1 MSWLFEP
8 ECRPKCRSKR
18 HALEFHSSISKGTL
32 KEVKAYSRLCHNVT
46 KVKDTVGR
54 SALHMAAACGKADIV
69 EWLLTD
75 KHGDM
80 TDKDSESGWTALH
93 RALFYGQLPVA
104 RQLIQ
109 HGTDLYTRD
118 HEGLSA
124 LDIVMKDKPREITFN
139 LKEPNEVYAWGDNP
153 NFNLGHASGQ
163 SRASPEVID
172 EFKRTGISL
181 KDMVLCKYHTVFLSQ
196 AGQVYTCGHGHGG
209 RLGHENE
216 LPCVVP
222 MLVKT
227 VRHETCLQIV
237 AARDHTVMLMESG
250 AIFTC
255 GLNAFHQLG
264 LFPPPDKSVKPR
276 QIYAKL
282 WKGRNVLGVCVGS
295 FHTVVYTADAVFTFG
310 LNAGQLGHQKGE
322 KLQSQPRLVSALS
335 QKDIALKSVTCS
347 DAATVCLTKKG
358 DIFVLHEYQC
368 RRIMSKW
375 LEVGK
380 VLVCG
385 GKLDY
390 HAEAD
395 RLREKGGSDLSIAL
409 LSVSSQVFIWRESSP
424 TLRRCQWSI
433 KRQLFVVDVV
443 CSDATVAFITEA
455 GEGFMGYW
463 PERKH
468 LPQKEVVPHKKMTDD
483 FEKPTLIDLM
493 LKDEVEIVPVKR
505 IPNMHRATKISADRR
520 NNNLMVLQALPHG
533 CLSDIP
539 SISDSEMSSDFQRL
553 REEADEYDAIHD
565 VTVQAGNHR
574 WPCHKYILV
583 SKCDF
588 LRNKVASLTKTDEEF
603 PDEEPVIHIPSVPP
617 EIMEQVLQYIYND
630 TCDLLKVG
638 TKFSPVIVKGE
649 GQEKG
654 QGDADLQKDNSDLL
668 ISENL
673 SKMSAYE
680 VHQKKKKSVQKEN
693 ADPHNTAKN
702 PVRYLQDVAKELG
715 VKGLSKR
722 LDAVKYLNGCVQS
735 AGKFLSPPKVKFD
748 RRKLPELCDVSIE
761 AEDGTMIQC
770 HKCVLVARLEYF
782 HSMLGCGWMETSD
795 TTSLTLPVPGDVLSI
810 LLDYLYSDESQVV
823 TDCQKVELLCNVL
836 VVADQLLAVR
846 LKEMCEVSLA
856 NLITFRNV
864 GEILEFASMYN
875 ATQLRA
881 TCQQFISLNL
891 AALLEGR
898 YLDVLSGDTMVEL
911 KEYYRD
917 KLSCMCR
924 RLITPYSGAPERDY
938 LESLAAKYQDEEDKP
953 SHDVSSKKHKP
964 KKRRSRTK
972 STSDETDKGRPG
984 EVPSRGDRHVSIS
997 SDISVEEERDE
1008 EEQEHPEEKT
1018 PEATPVKPTDQHC
1031 PTPSATIPVPGRGK
1045 ENPWG
1050 YSSPSSPR
1058 GIWGAGSPPPPESL
1072 PSPQSPPGGVSLRD
1086 IMSQQKAR
1094 ISHSTEKRAPGGK
1107 VSWKEVK
1114 KQQNKAAQDAAA
1126 QKQAA
1131 SVTSPTSPAP
1141 AKQSTCPWGSVSKV
1155 VKSFRDLLLEDKV
1168 PQGDSNNTITIKTT
1182 TKPASAPSKP
1192 ASSREHMSWG
1202 LPTRNAPRSR
1212 PSSQSEPVAMP
1223 ATPTNPWVTTVA
1235 NSPPASS
1242 FSDILRDEQARKK
1255 TLDYASKKPLN
1266 LIQIEEQAI
1275 QQLLGHYQSGGDN
1288 QDEHV
1293 TVERVPQVTAAPLWS
1308 VSKQRANQAKF

>member
-8 ECRPKCRSKR
+8 ECRPRCRSKR

-46 KVKDTVGR
+46 KIKDTMGR

-69 EWLLTD
+69 EWLLAE
-75 KHGDM
+75 KAGDM

-93 RALFYGQLPVA
+93 RALFYGQLLVA

-109 HGTDLYTRD
+109 HGTDLYTND

-124 LDIVMKDKPREITFN
+124 LDIVMKDKPREITYS

-163 SRASPEVID
+163 SRSFPEVID
-172 EFKRTGISL
+172 EFKRTGVSL

-196 AGQVYTCGHGHGG
+196 SGEVYTCGHGHGG

-222 MLVKT
+222 MMVKT
-227 VRHETCLQIV
+227 VRHETCVQIA

-255 GLNAFHQLG
+255 GLNTFHQLG

-276 QIYAKL
+276 PIYAKL
-282 WKGRNVLGVCVGS
+282 WKGRNVLGVCVGN

-335 QKDIALKSVTCS
+335 QKDITIKSVSCS
-347 DAATVCLTKKG
+347 DAATACLTMKG

-375 LEVGK
+375 LEISK
-380 VLVCG
+380 VLVHG

-390 HAEAD
+390 NAEEA

-409 LSVSSQVFIWRESSP
+409 LSVSNQVFIWRESSP
-424 TLRRCQWSI
+424 ILRRCQWSI

-443 CSDATVAFITEA
+443 FSDKTVAFITDA

-463 PERKH
+463 PGTKY
-468 LPQKEVVPHKKMTDD
+468 LPPKEVIAHRKVTDD
-483 FEKPTLIDLM
+483 FAKPTLIDLM
-493 LKDEVEIVPVKR
+493 LKDEVEMVPVKR
-505 IPNMHRATKISADRR
+505 IPNIHRATKISADRR

-539 SISDSEMSSDFQRL
+539 SVNHSVISCDFQRL
-553 REEADEYDAIHD
+553 RDEADEYDPIHD
-565 VTVQAGNHR
+565 VIVQAGNQR

-588 LRNKVASLTKTDEEF
+588 FRNKVLNLTNTDREF
-603 PDEEPVIHIPSVPP
+603 PGEAPVIHIPSVPT

-630 TCDLLKVG
+630 TCDLLQVG
-638 TKFSPVIVKGE
+638 TKFSPVIVKDE

-654 QGDADLQKDNSDLL
+654 QGDADLKKDNSDLL
-668 ISENL
+668 ISKNL

-680 VHQKKKKSVQKEN
+680 VNQKKKKYVHKEN
-693 ADPHNTAKN
+693 TDPHNTAKN
-702 PVRYLQDVAKELG
+702 PVRYLQEVAKELG

-722 LDAVKYLNGCVQS
+722 LDAVKYLNGFVLS

-748 RRKLPELCDVSIE
+748 RMKLPELCDVSIE
-761 AEDGTMIQC
+761 AEDGTAIKC

-795 TTSLTLPVPGDVLSI
+795 TTSLTLPVPGEVLSI
-810 LLDYLYSDESQVV
+810 LLDYLYSDESRIV

-836 VVADQLLAVR
+836 VVADQLLVTR

-898 YLDVLSGDTMVEL
+898 YLDVLSEDTMQEL

-917 KLSCMCR
+917 KLPCMCR

-938 LESLAAKYQDEEDKP
+938 LEMLAAKYQDEDDKP
-953 SHDVSSKKHKP
+953 SLDLSSKKHKP

-972 STSDETDKGRPG
+972 STSDDTDKGRSDDF
-984 EVPSRGDRHVSIS
+984 PSRGDRHFSIS
-997 SDISVEEERDE
+997 SDISVEEGRDE
-1008 EEQEHPEEKT
+1008 EEKEHHEEKT
-1018 PEATPVKPTDQHC
+1018 PEATPMKPVDHAST
-1031 PTPSATIPVPGRGK
+1031 TPSTNIPVPGRGK
-1045 ENPWG
+1045 DNPWG
-1050 YSSPSSPR
+1050 CSSSTSPR
-1058 GIWGAGSPPPPESL
+1058 GVWGASSPPLLE
-1072 PSPQSPPGGVSLRD
+1072 PSPQSPTGGVSLRD
-1086 IMSQQKAR
+1086 IMSQQKIHLR
-1094 ISHSTEKRAPGGK
+1094 HSTEKRAPGGK

-1114 KQQNKAAQDAAA
+1114 KQQNKAAQNTAA
-1126 QKQAA
+1126 QKEAP
-1131 SVTSPTSPAP
+1131 TSPTSPAS
-1141 AKQSTCPWGSVSKV
+1141 AKQNACPWGSVSKV
-1155 VKSFRDLLLEDKV
+1155 VQSFRDLLLEDKTS
-1168 PQGDSNNTITIKTT
+1168 PGDSNNTTTIKTT
-1182 TKPASAPSKP
+1182 AKPTSASRKPATSG
-1192 ASSREHMSWG
+1192 EHFSWG
-1202 LPTRNAPRSR
+1202 MPSRKASRSF
-1212 PSSQSEPVAMP
+1212 PSSQCETVAIP
-1223 ATPTNPWVTTVA
+1223 ATPSNPWLMTETS
-1235 NSPPASS
+1235 SPPASGVS

-1255 TLDYASKKPLN
+1255 TLDYASKKPLSM
-1266 LIQIEEQAI
+1266 IQIEEQAI
-1275 QQLLGHYQSGGDN
+1275 QQLLLQYQEN
-1288 QDEHV
+1288 QDEYI
-1293 TVERVPQVTAAPLWS
+1293 TVERVSQAAAAPLWS
-1308 VSKQRANQAKF
+1308 VSKQRPNLAKF